1 MPILKGWPCP
11 RPPKLAMSPAAFT
24 IAPQMVLARNAPSAF
39 CAAHP
44 FTYPVGSIPPGMAH
58 GSNHPPDSSRAMAHC
73 LRTSETSAGACAL
86 VISPRRSR
94 LTGLC
99 GCQVLNTASARC
111 SMACAVA
118 SCREMSVPAFPS
130 VV

>member
-1 MPILKGWPCP
+1 MPILKGLPGPKLP
-11 RPPKLAMSPAAFT
+11 RLAMSPAAFT
-24 IAPQMVLARNAPSAF
+24 IAPRMPLAPNAPSAR

-58 GSNHPPDSSRAMAHC
+58 GSNHPPVSSRAMAHC
-73 LRTSETSAGACAL
+73 SRTSETSAGACAQ

-94 LTGLC
+94 LIGVS
-99 GCQVLNTASARC
+99 GCHVLKTASARW
-111 SMACAVA
+111 STARAAA
-118 SCREMSVPAFPS
+118 SCRETSAPAVTS